1 MFYVIKRNVNVL
13 CYYYY
18 LYCFILETSK
28 EEKDENDISEET
40 KYDMN
45 DREEIGINDFIILNK
60 NFLKKIEGKQDYHK
74 SKEDLNLDIEENLD
88 TEKGP
93 NGGRTE
99 DHKANIN
106 VKKNDK
112 SQKKDEAAHHNKE
125 NRDQTYG
132 KSQNKHDKAEAQ
144 NEENEDRR
152 SDKPQHKKHDVDHES
167 IDSNNL
173 DDYHYDDNEGEDQV
187 RRTSN
192 RGEDKKSDFEDYEGY
207 EDYNDYDD
215 YGDYDDFEQDP
226 NKARNNVRRK

>member
-13 CYYYY
+13 CYYQLCY
-18 LYCFILETSK
+18 FILETSK

-60 NFLKKIEGKQDYHK
+60 NFFNKMEGKQDNHK
-74 SKEDLNLDIEENLD
+74 SNEDLNLDIEENLD
-88 TEKGP
+88 SKKGP

-144 NEENEDRR
+144 NEEIEDRR
-152 SDKPQHKKHDVDHES
+152 SDKRQHKKHDVDHES

-187 RRTSN
+187 KRTSN
-192 RGEDKKSDFEDYEGY
+192 RGEDKKSDFEDYEDY

-215 YGDYDDFEQDP
+215 YSDYDDLEQDP

>member
-13 CYYYY
+13 CYYQLCY
-18 LYCFILETSK
+18 FILETSK

-60 NFLKKIEGKQDYHK
+60 NFFNKMEGKQDNHK

-88 TEKGP
+88 TKEGP
-93 NGGRTE
+93 SGGRTE

-152 SDKPQHKKHDVDHES
+152 SDKRQHKKHDVDHES

-187 RRTSN
+187 KRTSN
-192 RGEDKKSDFEDYEGY
+192 RGEDKKSDFEDYEDY

-215 YGDYDDFEQDP
+215 YSDYDDLEQDP